1 LVNIVV
7 DNIDAQCNHEDH
19 EDNH

>member
-7 DNIDAQCNHEDH
+7 DSADAQCNHEDFAF
-19 EDNH
+19 